1 MSTGVRLLPQRI
13 DIDKYPAL
21 NTPDTALYI
30 KNLVY
35 DMTDTSTATD
45 SQGSATGVYKPLQ
58 SIVKYISNLVLP
70 DNPEDNFPIGH
81 YDCKETR
88 EVFVFIHNKNG
99 NHTIYKLNGG
109 NATYDII
116 YQGVELDFQLSPE
129 YFIHQGG
136 AYLEII
142 YLTNPITGEKVRR
155 SLLMFTD
162 GFGDQR
168 QICVEDAIATNGYD
182 PALFTHFAGNYDR
195 KVLINMGVPTPH
207 DCIEVS
213 EVSNDNPTENNA
225 LLFQT
230 WQWRI
235 RDIDVWGRPSEWG
248 IISDTYIPFG
258 NDCISTAS
266 GLPRCVD
273 LTFNKRAP
281 HINQV
286 EIAYRNCN
294 STQWNLTDTLNLYDG
309 SPIGEWWLRSPNPDV
324 TVSGD
329 KIVYRFCA
337 DKKCQPI
344 SPTETNRVSNPQP
357 RSSQALAKID
367 DFVALFNNKDGFLPF
382 SEELKSKIKITV
394 DSTPISQASNLINI
408 EVYVAIFNPGINK
421 NQPIFQQGI
430 TDPSNLRYG
439 FGAFNTDNQ
448 YRAFF
453 AYEQYFPGEEQKGF
467 IGYFAGTNISTIS
480 KQYFLSNTGQLTEV
494 KDFSE
499 DALNS
504 LYYSK
509 TFGGPLGDPN
519 YSHTPNGVF
528 LQKFEF
534 NSLPKGRY
542 IFRIASH
549 RFDPAPGL
557 DFRETST
564 YTSGLYY
571 LNRSNFANPI
581 NFDINSRVSQ
591 SKEIVIDA
599 CEKSYDG
606 ITDNKILV
614 IFDLCFTNSDIEQ
627 GYVVNTDEAGKA
639 QYGIELLQHNGGDGD
654 KKANFTDHNGF
665 FFTADTY
672 KNFDNYIYG
681 YCSCVKKQLFHTQTG
696 NNNNAHAI
704 INWYLNS
711 AASGSGCATWNTR
724 PCNQVQI
731 KGKVKLC
738 GTDIGIPNVSVVL
751 TRGKAALT
759 DDNGEYTLFASDD
772 VLNPNRQDQLYF
784 VTNGCAFEGCD
795 TICLDPIPI
804 TIYKCITCEER
815 IITVQDVF
823 VKFRTSKGLL
833 SGVTYPVG
841 VVGWDWL
848 GRATYVQALDDL
860 TIPSVQQTKAFS
872 PSTISAQIDA
882 SAIFPADIDYITFW
896 IGEPSGI
903 LEYITWIVDKVEF
916 VDNSGAIN
924 EAAPSQIKIYYGS
937 LIEYNKQN
945 NYNTTVN
952 WSFIDSIT
960 NEPVISDKV
969 VFLLNGD
976 GNFFSKSITALVK
989 YDQEGKYFLINYTN
1003 DLKDLKENA
1012 IIRIL
1017 RPKICDTADFY
1028 YELCDTVYIESRKAT
1043 VNNVLLNAFDTY
1055 YINRQIPVPIDVGD
1069 ETQIQLRVF
1078 GVPFEH
1084 NSPSDFWGE
1093 KCKNIGRVNIEN
1105 PQETEIYRQD
1115 QVALSG
1121 ALSDTGQLN
1130 FLNYFDSAK
1139 KTNFSDTYINGIV
1152 SVLPYPGILL
1162 IIGQSDNFIVG
1173 FNDNLMRVNADGTA
1187 QAASISNAFG
1197 KPQTKITGNYGCLL
1211 FDKNTISRYENT
1223 VHWLDSSRS
1232 TVVQHNYQHA
1242 IQVTKADPAIGVV
1255 GGVDSWIR
1263 PKVKAVQ
1270 AYNLINENKRYF
1282 HGIINPVN
1290 QEYILTDFIIGANNY
1305 VNSERG
1311 VNIFVPETISF
1322 NTVTKLWRMWYG
1334 FVPAMYAQLQG
1345 EVSAQQLF
1353 SFVNGVP
1360 YKHYSVSGQ
1369 GYGMIYGIQQA
1380 NRVFEVVAVINGMN
1394 KKRFN
1399 NISQYCKQAQYF
1411 CDRARTENDQET
1423 RVLLDNWLQAEYG
1436 WHAPLLCDLNTPF
1449 SENLPKQ
1456 TGELKILE
1464 GNVMYGNFI
1473 IIRMVGDPTEDTKY
1487 SELQGIIV
1495 YASPNS
1501 IS

>member
-1 MSTGVRLLPQRI
+1 MATGVRLLPQRI
-13 DIDKYPAL
+13 DIDRYPAL
-21 NTPDTALYI
+21 NTPDTARYI

-45 SQGSATGVYKPLQ
+45 AQGSATGVYKPLQ
-58 SIVKYISNLVLP
+58 SVVKYISNLNLP

-99 NHTIYKLNGG
+99 NHTIYQLNGS
-109 NATYDII
+109 NATYNII
-116 YQGVELDFQLSPE
+116 YQGPELDFQLSPE
-129 YFIHQGG
+129 NFIHQGG

-142 YLTNPITGEKVRR
+142 YLTNPQTGEKVRR

-182 PALFTHFAGNYDR
+182 PVLFTHFAGNYDR
-195 KVLINMGVPTPH
+195 KLLINMGVPTPS
-207 DCIEVS
+207 DCIAIS
-213 EVSNDNPTENNA
+213 EIINTDPTENNA

-258 NDCISTAS
+258 NDCISAAS

-273 LTFNKRAP
+273 LAFNKRAP

-294 STQWNLTDTLNLYDG
+294 STQWYLSDTLNLYNG
-309 SPIGEWWLRSPNPDV
+309 SSIGEWWLRPLNPEV
-324 TVSGD
+324 TILGN
-329 KIVYRFCA
+329 KIIYRFCA

-344 SPTETNRVSNPQP
+344 APSETNRVSNPQP
-357 RSSQALAKID
+357 RTSQALAKID
-367 DFVALFNNKDGFLPF
+367 DFVGLFNNKDGFLPF
-382 SEELKSKIKITV
+382 SDELKSKIKLNV
-394 DSTPISQASNLINI
+394 DTSASSQTNNFINI
-408 EVYVAIFNPGINK
+408 AVYVAIYNPGINI
-421 NQPIFQQGI
+421 NQPIFIQGI
-430 TDPSNLRYG
+430 TNPSNLRYG
-439 FGAFNTDNQ
+439 FGAFNTNNQ

-453 AYEQYFPGEEQKGF
+453 AYEQYFPSETQKGF

-480 KQYFLSNTGQLTEV
+480 KQYFLRDTGELVEV
-494 KDFSE
+494 EDYSE
-499 DALNS
+499 QPLKE
-504 LYYSK
+504 LYYVK
-509 TFGGPLGDPN
+509 LTNPLGNTIYTDK
-519 YSHTPNGVF
+519 PNGVF

-534 NSLPKGRY
+534 NNVPKGRY
-542 IFRIASH
+542 VFRIASH
-549 RFDPAPGL
+549 RFDAAPGL
-557 DFRETST
+557 DFRKTST
-564 YTSGLYY
+564 YTSGLYL
-571 LNRSNFANPI
+571 LNSSNFANPI
-581 NFDINSRVSQ
+581 NFSIDSRASE

-599 CEKSYDG
+599 CENAYDG
-606 ITDNKILV
+606 LKDNKILV
-614 IFDLCFTNSDIEQ
+614 IFDLCFTHSDIEQ
-627 GYVVNTDEAGKA
+627 GYVINTNEPGKL
-639 QYGIELLQHNGGDGD
+639 QYGVELLQHQGGDGD

-672 KNFDNYIYG
+672 VNFNNYIYG
-681 YCSCVKKQLFHTQTG
+681 YCECVEKLLFSTRTG
-696 NNNNAHAI
+696 NQNNAHTI

-711 AASGSGCATWNTR
+711 SDSRSGCTTWNLKA
-724 PCNQVQI
+724 CNQAQI

-759 DDNGEYTLFASDD
+759 DANGEYTIFASDD
-772 VLNPNRQDQLYF
+772 VLNLNRQDKLYF

-795 TICLDPIPI
+795 SICIDPIDI
-804 TIYKCITCEER
+804 IINKCITCEER

-823 VKFRTSKGLL
+823 VKFKTSNGLL
-833 SGVTYPVG
+833 SGATYPVG
-841 VVGWDWL
+841 IVGWDWL
-848 GRATYVQALDDL
+848 GRATYVQPLPDL
-860 TIPSVQQTKAFS
+860 TIPSVQQTKVFT
-872 PSTISAQIDA
+872 PSVVSVQIDA
-882 SAIFPADIDYITFW
+882 SAIFPSDIDYITFW
-896 IGEPSGI
+896 IGEPNGI

-916 VDNSGAIN
+916 IDNSGAIN
-924 EAAPSQIKIYYGS
+924 EAAPSQIKIRYAS

-952 WSFIDSIT
+952 WSFIDSVT

-969 VFLLNGD
+969 IFLLNGD
-976 GNFFSKSITALVK
+976 GLFFEKTITALIK
-989 YDQEGKYFLINYTN
+989 YDQEGEYFLINYTN

-1012 IIRIL
+1012 IIRIV
-1017 RPKICDTADFY
+1017 RPKVCDTTDFY
-1028 YELCDTVYIESRKAT
+1028 YELCSTVPIESRKAT
-1043 VNNVLLNAFDTY
+1043 INNFLLNAFDTY
-1055 YINRQIPVPIDVGD
+1055 YINRQIPVPIQVGD
-1069 ETQIQLRVF
+1069 DDIQIQLRVF
-1078 GVPFEH
+1078 GIPFEH

-1093 KCKNIGRVNIEN
+1093 KCKNIGRVNVEN

-1121 ALSDTGQLN
+1121 ALSETGQLN
-1130 FLNYFDSAK
+1130 FLNYFDSGK

-1173 FNDNLMRVNADGTA
+1173 FNDNLMRINADGTA
-1187 QAASISNAFG
+1187 QAASIANAFG

-1211 FDKNTISRYENT
+1211 FDKNTISRFENI
-1223 VHWLDSSRS
+1223 VQWLDSSRS

-1242 IQVTKADPAIGVV
+1242 IQVTKADPAVGVV

-1263 PKVKAVQ
+1263 PKIKAVQ
-1270 AYNLINENKRYF
+1270 AYNLTNGNKRYF

-1290 QEYILTDFIIGANNY
+1290 QEYLLTDFIIGANNY
-1305 VNSERG
+1305 VNTERG
-1311 VNIFVPETISF
+1311 MNIFVPETISF
-1322 NTVTKLWRMWYG
+1322 NTVAKFWRMWYG

-1369 GYGMIYGIQQA
+1369 GYGVLYGIQA
-1380 NRVFEVVAVINGMN
+1380 NRVFEVVAVIDGMN

-1423 RVLLDNWLQAEYG
+1423 RILLANWLQAEYG
-1436 WHAPLLCDLNTPF
+1436 WYAPLFCDLNTPF

-1456 TGELKILE
+1456 TGELKIME

-1473 IIRMVGDPTEDTKY
+1473 IIRMVGNPTEDTKY
-1487 SELQGIIV
+1487 SELQGIIA

>member
-21 NTPDTALYI
+21 NTPDTARFI

-45 SQGSATGVYKPLQ
+45 NQGSSTGVYKTMP
-58 SIVKYISNLVLP
+58 SVVKYLSNFTLP
-70 DNPEDNFPIGH
+70 DNLEDNFPIGH

-88 EVFVFIHNKNG
+88 EVFVFIYNING
-99 NHTIYKLNGG
+99 NHTIYRLNGN
-109 NATYDII
+109 NATYDIV

-136 AYLEII
+136 AYLEVIF
-142 YLTNPITGEKVRR
+142 LTNPKTGEKIRR

-182 PALFTHFAGNYDR
+182 PVLFTHFAGNYDR
-195 KVLINMGVPTPH
+195 KILINMGVPTPH
-207 DCIEVS
+207 DCIEIS
-213 EVSNDNPTENNA
+213 EVENDDPTENNG

-273 LTFNKRAP
+273 LTFNKRSP

-294 STQWNLTDTLNLYDG
+294 STQWYLADTLNLYNG
-309 SPIGEWWLRSPNPDV
+309 SSIGEWWLRPPNPKI
-324 TVSGD
+324 TLSGD
-329 KIVYRFCA
+329 KIIYRFCA

-344 SPTETNRVSNPQP
+344 APTETNRVSNPQP
-357 RSSQALAKID
+357 KTSQALAKID
-367 DFVALFNNKDGFLPF
+367 DFVGLFNNKDGFLPF
-382 SEELKSKIKITV
+382 SEELRGKIKLTV
-394 DSTPISQASNLINI
+394 DTTSASQTNNFVNV

-421 NQPIFQQGI
+421 NQPIFRQGI

-439 FGAFNTDNQ
+439 FGAFTTDNQ

-453 AYEQYFPGEEQKGF
+453 AYEQYFPNEDQKGF

-494 KDFSE
+494 EDFNE
-499 DALNS
+499 ES
-504 LYYSK
+504 LKAAYYNA
-509 TFGGPLGDPN
+509 G
-519 YSHTPNGVF
+519 TPQGTF

-534 NSLPKGRY
+534 NNVPKGKY

-549 RFDPAPGL
+549 RYNSAPGI
-557 DFRETST
+557 DFRKTST
-564 YTSGLYY
+564 YTAGLYSLIGTNY
-571 LNRSNFANPI
+571 SDPI
-581 NFDINSRVSQ
+581 NYSLDARIIDA
-591 SKEIVIDA
+591 KEIIIDA
-599 CEKSYDG
+599 CENAYDG
-606 ITDNKILV
+606 LRDSQILV
-614 IFDLCFTNSDIEQ
+614 IFDLCYTNSDIEQ
-627 GYVVNTDEAGKA
+627 GYVINTNESGKT
-639 QYGIELLQHNGGDGD
+639 QYGIELLQTDGGDAD
-654 KKANFTDHNGF
+654 KKSYYTDYNGF
-665 FFTADTY
+665 FFASKGGTS
-672 KNFDNYIYG
+672 KFSNNIFG
-681 YCSCVKKQLFHTQTG
+681 YCSCEKILLFNTIETYNQ
-696 NNNNAHAI
+696 NNAHPALSY
-704 INWYLNS
+704 YLNS
-711 AASGSGCATWNTR
+711 TESHSHCTNWNYQ
-724 PCNQVQI
+724 PCNQIQI
-731 KGKVKLC
+731 KGRVKLC

-751 TRGKAALT
+751 TRGKATTT
-759 DDNGEYTLFASDD
+759 DGNGEYTIFASDD
-772 VLNPNRQDQLYF
+772 VIGIHRDDQIYF

-795 TICLDPIPI
+795 SICIDPINI
-804 TIYKCITCEER
+804 RIYKCITCEER

-823 VKFRTSKGLL
+823 VKFKTSKGLL
-833 SGVTYPVG
+833 SGATYPVG

-848 GRATYVQALDDL
+848 GRATYVQPLSDL
-860 TIPSVQQTKAFS
+860 IIPSVQQTKVFT
-872 PSTISAQIDA
+872 PSVISAQIDA
-882 SAIFPADIDYITFW
+882 SAVFPSDVDYITLW
-896 IGEPSGI
+896 IGEPNGI

-916 VDNSGAIN
+916 IDNTGSIN
-924 EAAPSQIKIYYGS
+924 EDAPSQIKIYYGS

-952 WSFIDSIT
+952 WSFIDSQT

-969 VFLLNGD
+969 IFLLNGD
-976 GNFFSKSITALVK
+976 GKFFSKSITALVK
-989 YDQEGKYFLINYTN
+989 YDQEGQYFLINYTN
-1003 DLKDLKENA
+1003 DLSDLKENA

-1017 RPKICDTADFY
+1017 RPKVCDTTDLYF
-1028 YELCDTVYIESRKAT
+1028 ELCNTVYIENGKA
-1043 VNNVLLNAFDTY
+1043 NINSFLLNAFDTY
-1055 YINRQIPVPIDVGD
+1055 YINRQIPVPITVGD

-1093 KCKNIGRVNIEN
+1093 KCKNIGRVNVEN
-1105 PQETEIYRQD
+1105 PQETEIYHQD

-1121 ALSDTGQLN
+1121 VLSETGQLN
-1130 FLNYFDSAK
+1130 FLNYFDGAK

-1162 IIGQSDNFIVG
+1162 VIGQSDNFIVG
-1173 FNDNLMRVNADGTA
+1173 FNDNLMRINADGTA

-1197 KPQTKITGNYGCLL
+1197 KPQTKIVGNYGCLL

-1232 TVVQHNYQHA
+1232 TVVQHNYQQA
-1242 IQVTKADPAIGVV
+1242 IQVTKADAAIGIV

-1270 AYNLINENKRYF
+1270 AYNLINEKKRYF

-1290 QEYILTDFIIGANNY
+1290 QEYILTDFIIGSNNY

-1311 VNIFVPETISF
+1311 INIFVPETVSF
-1322 NTVTKLWRMWYG
+1322 NTVTKIWRMWYG
-1334 FVPAMYAQLQG
+1334 FVPEMYAQLQG

-1353 SFVNGVP
+1353 SFVNGIP

-1369 GYGMIYGIQQA
+1369 GYGMIYGIPV
-1380 NRVFEVVAVINGMN
+1380 NRVFEVVAVIDGMN

-1411 CDRARTENDQET
+1411 CDRAITENDQET

-1436 WHAPLLCDLNTPF
+1436 WYAPFLCDLNTPF

-1456 TGELKILE
+1456 TGELKIME

-1473 IIRMVGDPTEDTKY
+1473 IIRMVGNPTEDTRY
-1487 SELQGIIV
+1487 SELQGIIA

>member
-21 NTPDTALYI
+21 NTPDTARYI

-45 SQGSATGVYKPLQ
+45 TQGSATGVYKPLQ
-58 SIVKYISNLVLP
+58 SIVKYISNLILP

-88 EVFVFIHNKNG
+88 EVFVNVHNKNG
-99 NHTIYKLNGG
+99 NHTIYRINGG
-109 NATYDII
+109 NATYDTV
-116 YQGVELDFQLSPE
+116 YQGPELDFQLNPE
-129 YFIHQGG
+129 HFIHQGA

-142 YLTNPITGEKVRR
+142 YLTNPVTGDKVRR
-155 SLLMFTD
+155 SFYVFTD
-162 GFGDQR
+162 GHGDQR

-182 PALFTHFAGNYDR
+182 PVLFTHFAGNYDR
-195 KVLINMGVPTPH
+195 KLLINMGVPTPS
-207 DCIEVS
+207 DCIEIS
-213 EVSNDNPTENNA
+213 EVGNIDPTENNA

-266 GLPRCVD
+266 ALPRCVD

-294 STQWNLTDTLNLYDG
+294 STQWYLADTLNLYNG
-309 SPIGEWWLRSPNPDV
+309 SAIGEWWLRPTNPEI
-324 TVSGD
+324 TTSGD
-329 KIVYRFCA
+329 EIIYRFCA

-344 SPTETNRVSNPQP
+344 APTETNRVSNPQP
-357 RSSQALAKID
+357 RTSQALAKID
-367 DFVALFNNKDGFLPF
+367 DFVGLFNNKDGFLPF
-382 SEELKSKIKITV
+382 SNELKGKIKVTV
-394 DSTPISQASNLINI
+394 DTSASSETNNFVNI
-408 EVYVAIFNPGINK
+408 AVYVAIYNPAINI
-421 NQPIFQQGI
+421 NQPIYRQGI

-439 FGAFNTDNQ
+439 FGAFNTANQ
-448 YRAFF
+448 YRSFF
-453 AYEQYFPGEEQKGF
+453 AYQQYFPPEDQKGF
-467 IGYFAGTNISTIS
+467 IGYFAGTNISAIS
-480 KQYFLSNTGQLTEV
+480 KQYFLRNTGELTEV
-494 KDFSE
+494 E
-499 DALNS
+499 DLNQQS
-504 LYYSK
+504 LKELYYGTVLGSIYSSK
-509 TFGGPLGDPN
+509 
-519 YSHTPNGVF
+519 PNGVF

-534 NSLPKGRY
+534 NNVPKGRY
-542 IFRIASH
+542 VFRIASH
-549 RFDPAPGL
+549 RFEAAPGL
-557 DFRETST
+557 DFRKTST
-564 YTSGLYY
+564 YTAGLQPLIGTNY
-571 LNRSNFANPI
+571 SNPI
-581 NFDINSRVSQ
+581 NFSLQSRISE

-599 CEKSYDG
+599 CETSYDG
-606 ITDNKILV
+606 LKDNKILV
-614 IFDLCFTNSDIEQ
+614 ILDLCYTHSDIEQ
-627 GYVVNTDEAGKA
+627 GYVYNTNETGQA
-639 QYGIELLQHNGGDGD
+639 QYGVELLEYHGGNGD
-654 KKANFTDHNGF
+654 KKSDFTDHNGF
-665 FFTADTY
+665 YFTSATTRHIP
-672 KNFDNYIYG
+672 NRIVG
-681 YCSCVKKQLFHTQTG
+681 YCSCKKIQLFDFETG
-696 NNNNAHAI
+696 NNDNAHGI
-704 INWYLNS
+704 FYRYLNQS
-711 AASGSGCATWNTR
+711 HCPTWNTQ
-724 PCNQVQI
+724 PCNQVKI

-738 GTDIGIPNVSVVL
+738 GTDIGVPNVSVVL
-751 TRGKAALT
+751 TRGRTATT
-759 DDNGEYTLFASDD
+759 DANGEYTLLASDD
-772 VLNPNRQDQLYF
+772 AEAANRKDKLYF
-784 VTNGCAFEGCD
+784 VTNGCAFEGCED
-795 TICLDPIPI
+795 TCIDPIDI
-804 TIYKCITCEER
+804 TIYKCISCEER
-815 IITVQDVF
+815 VITVQDVF
-823 VKFRTSKGLL
+823 VKFKTSNGLL
-833 SGVTYPVG
+833 SGATYPVG

-848 GRATYVQALDDL
+848 GRATYVQPLLDL
-860 TIPSVQQTKAFS
+860 TIPSVQQTKVFT
-872 PSTISAQIDA
+872 PSVISAQIDA
-882 SAIFPADIDYITFW
+882 SSIFPEGIEYITFW
-896 IGEPSGI
+896 IGEPNGI

-916 VDNSGAIN
+916 IDNSGTVN
-924 EAAPSQIKIYYGS
+924 ESAPTQIKIYYES

-952 WSFIDSIT
+952 WSFIDSVT

-969 VFLLNGD
+969 TFLLNGD
-976 GNFFSKSITALVK
+976 GKFFEKSITALIK
-989 YDQEGKYFLINYTN
+989 YDQEGQYFLINYTN

-1012 IIRIL
+1012 IIRIV
-1017 RPKICDTADFY
+1017 RPKVCETIDFY
-1028 YELCDTVYIESRKAT
+1028 YELCSTVPIVNRKAT
-1043 VNNVLLNAFDTY
+1043 VINFLLNAFDTY
-1055 YINRQIPVPIDVGD
+1055 YVNRQIPVPIHVGD
-1069 ETQIQLRVF
+1069 DDIQIQLRVF

-1121 ALSDTGQLN
+1121 ALSETGQLN

-1162 IIGQSDNFIVG
+1162 VIGQSDNFIVG

-1187 QAASISNAFG
+1187 QAASIANSFG

-1223 VHWLDSSRS
+1223 VQWLDSSRS
-1232 TVVQHNYQHA
+1232 TVVQHNYQQA
-1242 IQVTKADPAIGVV
+1242 IQVTKADPAVGVV
-1255 GGVDSWIR
+1255 GGMDSWIR
-1263 PKVKAVQ
+1263 PKIKAVQ
-1270 AYNLINENKRYF
+1270 AYNLANGNKRYF

-1311 VNIFVPETISF
+1311 VNIFVPETVSF
-1322 NTVTKLWRMWYG
+1322 NTVTKFWRPWYG

-1353 SFVNGVP
+1353 SFVNGIP

-1369 GYGMIYGIQQA
+1369 GYGMIYGVQA
-1380 NRVFEVVAVINGMN
+1380 NRVFEVVAVIDGMN
-1394 KKRFN
+1394 KKKFN
-1399 NISQYCKQAQYF
+1399 TISQYCKQAQYF

-1423 RVLLDNWLQAEYG
+1423 RILLENWLQAEYG
-1436 WHAPLLCDLNTPF
+1436 WHAPFFCDLNTPF

-1456 TGELKILE
+1456 TGELKIME

-1473 IIRMVGDPTEDTKY
+1473 IIRMVGNPTEDNKY
-1487 SELQGIIV
+1487 SELQGIIA